1 MYSAFLFFFE
11 EHILFRTSLPICLC
25 ETDAFLFTDAAYKL
39 PSVDNSIFVL
49 FNLSA
54 ELQLKSDHKPI
65 EHLNDWKRKI
75 VVMYTDKDPSHE
87 DPNLVWRRDAIIS
100 IAEDKEVSLREMKYE
115 IYFSWL
121 QESKW

>member
-1 MYSAFLFFFE
+1 MYLLLLSTIIFGRCI
-11 EHILFRTSLPICLC
+11 HISTSGDNNVTLYCTVL
-25 ETDAFLFTDAAYKL
+25 LNL
-39 PSVDNSIFVL
+39 PS
-49 FNLSA
+49 

-100 IAEDKEVSLREMKYE
+100 IAEDKEVGLRENE
-115 IYFSWL
+115 ALGVVIYCSWL
-121 QESKW
+121 QESK

>member
-1 MYSAFLFFFE
+1 
-11 EHILFRTSLPICLC
+11 
-25 ETDAFLFTDAAYKL
+25 
-39 PSVDNSIFVL
+39 VL
-49 FNLSA
+49 LLT

-100 IAEDKEVSLREMKYE
+100 IAEDKEVSCVPCLAVKPQSGG
-115 IYFSWL
+115 FT
-121 QESKW
+121 